1 MLSSLLLFTTLLHC
15 VYTLDYTDPVL
26 YKAIQ
31 KAVVK
36 DESNMTPGNSNKQIQ
51 FSIPECFF
59 TVKSKIDHDYL
70 PYGWNNCSRCDSDLS
85 TVGYYCYN
93 ESLHMGNYSEVQSK
107 LFPYVIATTYLLDLI
122 ELYSVRLF
130 DLLTNQNLADT
141 GSFVTDCKISINID
155 DELDS
160 LHGYSAVRDTLQTVF
175 VWVYYI
181 D

>member
-15 VYTLDYTDPVL
+15 VYTLGYTDPVL

-36 DESNMTPGNSNKQIQ
+36 DESNMLALQSLFYTPGNSNKQIQ
-51 FSIPECFF
+51 FSIPECSFS
-59 TVKSKIDHDYL
+59 VKSKTDHDYL
-70 PYGWNNCSRCDSDLS
+70 PYWWRNCSRCDSDLS

-107 LFPYVIATTYLLDLI
+107 LFPYVIATTYLLDPI
-122 ELYSVRLF
+122 ELSSVRLF

-141 GSFVTDCKISINID
+141 GSFVM
-155 DELDS
+155 
-160 LHGYSAVRDTLQTVF
+160 H
-175 VWVYYI
+175 
-181 D
+181 